1 MQSLLFD
8 SAIFVFSLGVC
19 ALFAFMETSVTA
31 MRLFKIKELERTTT
45 KYRSFLYNLEHRP
58 QYVLISIL
66 IATNTVCIMSA
77 DLAQDIIKHLL
88 ASLNLPEGV
97 VATLGITVGAVV
109 VSLFGEIIPK
119 SIAQAKSGLL
129 SSMLWLPNFIYL
141 ILTPISIPL
150 IKISEYFTK
159 SDKDD
164 DDQIVSEKELQF
176 LVHYVEKKGIMES
189 DKVSMLKNVF
199 RMGSTH
205 VKEILIPN
213 SNIISVDITS
223 DVDTILKLF
232 ENYRYSRFP
241 VFEDNPEN
249 IIGIIYQKDLFLN
262 LQLHKNSFSLK
273 EITKPII
280 FVPDSLKVSEL
291 LKEFKSKSIHMAMVL
306 DEYGSTTGL
315 VTLED
320 ALEEIVGDITDEHD
334 PNEGSDKISVIV
346 ENKEWL
352 VDATAD
358 LDRLEEYLHIS
369 FHVETAVTLGGF
381 LTEQAQHLPTKGEK
395 IYYKHYCFTVEK
407 ANKKRILRV
416 YIKRT
421 ERPETCKTD
430 PKKTKSKAKSK
441 AKS

>member
-8 SAIFVFSLGVC
+8 SGIFVISLGVC

-45 KYRSFLYNLEHRP
+45 RYKSFLHNLEHRP

-77 DLAQDIIKHLL
+77 DLAKDIIVKLL
-88 ASLNLPEGV
+88 AHLHLPEGV
-97 VATLGITVGAVV
+97 VTTVGIATGAII

-119 SIAQAKSGLL
+119 SIAQAKSSLL
-129 SSMLWLPNFIYL
+129 SSMLWLANLIYL
-141 ILTPISIPL
+141 LLTPISIPL
-150 IKISEYFTK
+150 IKVSEYFTK
-159 SDKDD
+159 SDGD

-189 DKVSMLKNVF
+189 EKVNMLKNIF

-213 SNIISVDITS
+213 SNIISVDIKS
-223 DVDTILKLF
+223 DIDTILKLF

-249 IIGIIYQKDLFLN
+249 IVGIIYQKDLFLN
-262 LQLHKNSFSLK
+262 LQLHKNKFSLK
-273 EITKPII
+273 DITKPII

-291 LKEFKSKSIHMAMVL
+291 LKEFKTKSIHMAMVL

-334 PNEGSDKISVIV
+334 PNQSSDKITIITK
-346 ENKEWL
+346 NKEWL

-358 LDRLEEYLHIS
+358 LDRLEEYLQIK
-369 FHVETAVTLGGF
+369 FRVETAVTLGGF
-381 LTEQAQHLPTKGEK
+381 LTEQAQHLPIKGEK
-395 IYYKHYCFTVEK
+395 IYYKNYCFTVEK
-407 ANKKRILRV
+407 ANQKRVLRV
-416 YIKRT
+416 YIKQT
-421 ERPETCKTD
+421 DHPDKCKAE
-430 PKKTKSKAKSK
+430 PKKSKK
-441 AKS
+441 